1 MNRDDSMGEIYDCAM
16 CGRIEVISEGPT
28 KIPYMIR
35 DEEISGQ
42 KSLKVEDYN

>member
-1 MNRDDSMGEIYDCAM
+1 MVEIYDWAM
-16 CGRIEVISEGPT
+16 CGRIEIIREGPT

-42 KSLKVEDYN
+42 KSLKVEDCNY